1 MLTVVGR
8 DAFTQTAAL
17 GQGQAAG
24 LRPGVLR

>member
-24 LRPGVLR
+24 LRPVLR